1 MYTRSYHSEEEKIKV
16 PENYDGNALRE
27 ETRSE
32 EIPLSLPISASIS
45 ETKISPREDIP
56 ELEEKKECEGCP
68 REPKKEEDAVKVG
81 IFERLSQNSFFS
93 KRFGGLFKLDSFKLG
108 SEEILIAAVAL
119 FLLFSKDGDL
129 ECAIMLLLLLF
140 VN

>member
-27 ETRSE
+27 EVHSE
-32 EIPLSLPISASIS
+32 EIPLSLPLTKSIG

-56 ELEEKKECEGCP
+56 RADDEKECEECFT
-68 REPKKEEDAVKVG
+68 EPKTEEAAVKVG
-81 IFERLSQNSFFS
+81 IFERLSQNGIFK
-93 KRFGGLFKLDSFKLG
+93 KRFGGLLKLDGFKIG